1 VKVSR
6 SIQILAACLGLWI
19 GLVLVLASS
28 LGCQVALP
36 VLLLGIGG
44 VLLFASFLSFKSRS
58 WVCCR
63 NYEPSNVKVQI
74 PKDAPSRLSSVLRMR
89 HDESWRIL

>member
-6 SIQILAACLGLWI
+6 SVQILAACLGLWI

-28 LGCQVALP
+28 LGWQVALP

-44 VLLFASFLSFKSRS
+44 ALLFGSFLSFKS
-58 WVCCR
+58 
-63 NYEPSNVKVQI
+63 
-74 PKDAPSRLSSVLRMR
+74 
-89 HDESWRIL
+89 